1 MRGLLLARAAV
12 LVSLAAHA
20 IAAPAGEQSVSELQA
35 EPLRRYPA
43 EEARQGVAVTAYRF
57 YAIDNSRIAAYDRET
72 GERLNE
78 WSGDPEAFP
87 HMNSC
92 LVAGEELVCASS
104 NYPAVPM
111 ASSIEWFDAATLKHL
126 RSYSLGPGAGSLT
139 WLVPHDG
146 FWWAGFA
153 NYEGRGG
160 EPGRDHRFTTLVQY
174 DADFQR
180 RQSWLFPDSVLER
193 MAPRSASGG
202 VWGDDGLLYVTGH
215 DLPELYVLALP
226 DAGATLRHVAT
237 IAMPTAGQAIAWDSE
252 ESRTIWSINRPSH
265 EVVRSRI
272 PVALSLTK

>member
-1 MRGLLLARAAV
+1 MRAVIFAAAAV
-12 LVSLAAHA
+12 LVCLAAHA
-20 IAAPAGEQSVSELQA
+20 TAAPAGEQSMVELEA

-43 EEARQGVAVTAYRF
+43 EEARQGVAVTADRF

-72 GERLNE
+72 GERQNQ

-87 HMNSC
+87 HLNSC
-92 LVAGEELVCASS
+92 LVVNDELVCASS

-111 ASSIEWFDAATLKHL
+111 ASSIEWFDASTLEHL
-126 RSYSLGPGAGSLT
+126 RSYSLGPGTGSIT
-139 WLVPHDG
+139 WLVPREG

-160 EPGRDHRFTTLVQY
+160 EPGRDYRFTTLVQY

-237 IAMPTAGQAIAWDSE
+237 IAMPTAGQAIAWDPD
-252 ESRTIWSINRPSH
+252 ESRVVWSINRPSH
-265 EVVRSRI
+265 EVVTSRI
-272 PVALSLTK
+272 PAALPLAR